1 MRAWLLVLVCACG
14 GDGGGSCPGPGDAG
28 VAGVVA
34 DSDGDI
40 ATYGDFR
47 WGANNDCPAAG
58 SSVVSITIIGEQVGS
73 GGTAGIGLCFP
84 RPDLI
89 DGTPVDVSDT
99 SKVLFESLTAQ
110 VGPCRYT
117 KAAGAPLG
125 TVTLGG
131 FCTEMGAAFSIR
143 FSGGV
148 PATKQ
153 CGSGPTELVTMSLSG
168 SAAVTA
174 RQ

>member
-1 MRAWLLVLVCACG
+1 MRACLLLLVCAC
-14 GDGGGSCPGPGDAG
+14 GGSCPGPGDAG

-34 DSDGDI
+34 TSASDT
-40 ATYGDFR
+40 ATYGNFR

-58 SSVVSITIIGEQVGS
+58 SSPDAGHVVSVTVIGEQVGS
-73 GGTAGIGLCFP
+73 GMMAGIGLCFP

-89 DGTPVDVSDT
+89 DAPIDLSDT
-99 SKVLFESLTAQ
+99 TKVLFESMTAQ
-110 VGPCRYT
+110 VGDCRYT
-117 KAAGAPLG
+117 KAVGTPLG
-125 TVTLGG
+125 TVSFGG
-131 FCTEMGAAFSIR
+131 FCTQMGAAFSIH

-148 PATKQ
+148 PANKQ
-153 CGSGPTELVTMSLSG
+153 CGGGPTELVTMSLSG

>member
-1 MRAWLLVLVCACG
+1 MRACLLLLVCGCG
-14 GDGGGSCPGPGDAG
+14 GDGGESCPGPGDAG

-34 DSDGDI
+34 TSASDT

-58 SSVVSITIIGEQVGS
+58 SSVVSVTVIGEQVGS
-73 GGTAGIGLCFP
+73 AMMAGIGLCFP

-89 DGTPVDVSDT
+89 DGTPVELSDT
-99 SKVLFESLTAQ
+99 TKVLFESMTAQ
-110 VGPCRYT
+110 VGDCRYT
-117 KAAGAPLG
+117 KAASAPLG
-125 TVTLGG
+125 TVSFGG
-131 FCTEMGAAFSIR
+131 FCTQVGAAFSIQ

-148 PATKQ
+148 PASKQ
-153 CGSGPTELVTMSLSG
+153 CGGGPTELVTMSLSG
-168 SAAVTA
+168 TAAVTA

>member
-1 MRAWLLVLVCACG
+1 MRACLLLLVCACG
-14 GDGGGSCPGPGDAG
+14 GDDGGSCPGPGDAG

-34 DSDGDI
+34 ASGSDM
-40 ATYGDFR
+40 AAYGDFR

-58 SSVVSITIIGEQVGS
+58 SSVVSVTVIGVQVGS
-73 GGTAGIGLCFP
+73 GEMAGMGLCFP

-89 DGTPVDVSDT
+89 DDMPVNLSDT
-99 SKVLFESLTAQ
+99 SKVLFESMTAQ
-110 VGPCRYT
+110 VGPCHYT
-117 KAAGAPLG
+117 KASGAPLG
-125 TVTLGG
+125 TVSFGG
-131 FCTEMGAAFSIR
+131 FCTELGAAFSIH

-148 PATKQ
+148 PANKQ
-153 CGSGPTELVTMSLSG
+153 CGGGPTELVTMSLSG